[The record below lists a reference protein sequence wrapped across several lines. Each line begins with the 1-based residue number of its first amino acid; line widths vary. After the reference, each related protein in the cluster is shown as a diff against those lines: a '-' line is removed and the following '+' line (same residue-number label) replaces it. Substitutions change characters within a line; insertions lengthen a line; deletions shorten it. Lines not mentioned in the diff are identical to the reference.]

1 MWCAVAGVVVQ
12 AHPRERWPEVGGTRP
27 RYIVLTFSD
36 LLGVVAI
43 EIVDANDKQ
52 GAFYI

>member
-1 MWCAVAGVVVQ
+1 
-12 AHPRERWPEVGGTRP
+12 
-27 RYIVLTFSD
+27 VLTFSD

-52 GAFYI
+52 GAFYM